1 MIAGELL
8 ESPED
13 IYAIIE
19 ARGEGGFAAL
29 WVAERASD
37 GQRVVVKEL
46 SLEKLKDWKALELF
60 EREARALKALDHPN
74 IPRYVEFFARTEN
87 GALDPRELSENPGA
101 RLYLV
106 QELVP
111 GRDIAEMI
119 QAGASV
125 TTQEVHDILKQALS
139 VLEYLHGLNPALI
152 HRDIHPRNLIV
163 SDDGTVHLI
172 DFGAIQHRLHFADEF
187 GSTSVG
193 TFGYIPLEQSMG
205 QAKPASDLYALGMTI
220 LTLLT
225 GRNPSEMPIVEHTGV
240 VNLGALAVPASL
252 RPVILGMV
260 QPIAGQRFQSAA
272 DALSVLANPNQAI
285 VRGQNTR
292 AVQPKVP
299 TPLWARG
306 LFHTF
311 FWLSL
316 VAAIYIYVFSFDDFS
331 ETELVQVSGMWLLP
345 MTFGL
350 AGFFFSGSKN
360 PVSKSVLF
368 TFLAAA
374 MLVFFF
380 AAIFPAL

>member
-1 MIAGELL
+1 MNPGYLL
-8 ESPED
+8 ESPKD
-13 IYAIIE
+13 TYTIVG

-37 GQRVVVKEL
+37 GQRVIVKEL

-60 EREARALKALDHPN
+60 EREARALKALNHPN
-74 IPRYVEFFARTEN
+74 IPAYVEFFARTEN
-87 GALDPRELSENPGA
+87 GAVDPSQLAENPGA

-119 QAGASV
+119 QGGASIS
-125 TTQEVHDILKQALS
+125 TEEAHEILRQALS
-139 VLEYLHGLNPALI
+139 VLEYLHGLNPPLI

-163 SDDGTVHLI
+163 SDENMVYLI
-172 DFGAIQHRLHFADEF
+172 DFGAIQHRLHLGDEF

-225 GRNPSEMPIVEHTGV
+225 GRSPSDMPIVEHTGV
-240 VNLGALAVPASL
+240 VNLGALKIPSPL
-252 RPVILGMV
+252 RPVLLGMV
-260 QPIAGQRFQSAA
+260 QPIAGQRFQSATE
-272 DALSVLANPNQAI
+272 ALAVLANPNQAVI
-285 VRGQNTR
+285 RGQNMR
-292 AVQPKVP
+292 ADRPVVP
-299 TPLWARG
+299 TATWARV
-306 LFHTF
+306 LFHAS

-331 ETELVQVSGMWLLP
+331 ETELVQVSGMWLMP
-345 MTFGL
+345 MAFGA
-350 AGFFFSGSKN
+350 AGFLFSGTKN
-360 PVSKSVLF
+360 PVSKAVVVM
-368 TFLAAA
+368 FLAAGA
-374 MLVFFF
+374 LVFFF
-380 AAIFPAL
+380 TAIFPGL